1 MSKPVKLP
9 EIRKEA
15 FTKAR
20 EALGL
25 SVKDVSGMSCFSV
38 RQIEQIENGEISSF
52 YGDQNKVTAAK
63 KIAGLLKLK
72 EEDAFDF
79 GDVTPA
85 SKSAPEKE
93 NKAQEQS
100 ETTDSSP
107 EKNTKT
113 SQSGETKKV
122 ESKSAQ
128 VVPSKSYEPLGTIG
142 TSKVNKPKDPKK
154 RLFILLGIAA
164 ALIFS
169 VTNLRPL
176 FFPEPPKEEVVI
188 VEQVIQA
195 PEPEAPTAA
204 PGAPAVVADAPVTP
218 AAPECPAADSS
229 AINYK
234 SDAPKKPGDMV
245 YAQSKTAQTICVVD
259 AAGKTQLKM
268 LEPGVGVSIY
278 GKPPLRVLTGGLS
291 QVDLYYQGSKV
302 RLGNTSGKT
311 IVLEPVEIIQPIAP
325 AAPAAPAD
333 SQR

>member
-63 KIAGLLKLK
+63 KVASLLKLK

-79 GDVTPA
+79 GSVTPA

-93 NKAQEQS
+93 NEAQGQAEKI
-100 ETTDSSP
+100 DSSP

-113 SQSGETKKV
+113 SQAGETKKV
-122 ESKSAQ
+122 DSKSAQ
-128 VVPSKSYEPLGTIG
+128 VSPSKSYEPLGTIG
-142 TSKVNKPKDPKK
+142 TSKVNKQKDPKK
-154 RLFILLGIAA
+154 RLFLLLGIAA

-169 VTNLRPL
+169 VVNLRPL

-195 PEPEAPTAA
+195 PEPEAPA
-204 PGAPAVVADAPVTP
+204 APAVVADAPVAP
-218 AAPECPAADSS
+218 AAPECPVADSS
-229 AINYK
+229 VINYK

-311 IVLEPVEIIQPIAP
+311 IVLESVELTQPITP
-325 AAPAAPAD
+325 AAPSD
-333 SQR
+333 SQLR

>member
-38 RQIEQIENGEISSF
+38 RQIEQIESGEISSF

-63 KIAGLLKLK
+63 RVASLLNLK

-79 GDVTPA
+79 GVVMPT
-85 SKSAPEKE
+85 SKSVSEKE
-93 NKAQEQS
+93 NEAKEPTAAS
-100 ETTDSSP
+100 DSSP
-107 EKNTKT
+107 EKNTKP
-113 SQSGETKKV
+113 SQAGETKKV
-122 ESKSAQ
+122 ESKPAQ
-128 VVPSKSYEPLGTIG
+128 VAPTKSFEPLGTIG
-142 TSKVNKPKDPKK
+142 ASKVNKQKDPKK

-164 ALIFS
+164 ALVFS
-169 VTNLRPL
+169 VINLRPL

-188 VEQVIQA
+188 VEEVVQA
-195 PEPEAPTAA
+195 PEPEARPEAAA
-204 PGAPAVVADAPVTP
+204 PAAVVA

-229 AINYK
+229 AINYR

-259 AAGKTQLKM
+259 AAGKTQLKS

-278 GKPPLRVLTGGLS
+278 GKPPLKVLTGGLS

-302 RLGNTSGKT
+302 RLGNASGKT
-311 IVLEPVEIIQPIAP
+311 IVLEPVEITQPIAP
-325 AAPAAPAD
+325 GTPAD
-333 SQR
+333 SQSR